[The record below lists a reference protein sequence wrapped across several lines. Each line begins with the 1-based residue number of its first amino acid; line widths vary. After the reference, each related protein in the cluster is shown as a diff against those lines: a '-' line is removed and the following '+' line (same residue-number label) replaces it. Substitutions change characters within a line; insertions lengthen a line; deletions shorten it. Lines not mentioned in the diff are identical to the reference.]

1 MWLGSLTL
9 LQAEG
14 ERAREGGV
22 AEQDEDGVM
31 WRTRHLENKQMKMN
45 AWAPRYSRQTAR
57 AAQTNNLSAASISYC
72 VTCTRLN
79 QCKPFVF
86 QKMYFFLMSIK
97 QNALNW
103 SVDHSPPVSVQEEV
117 NDQQRELFASLRLSR
132 AVLHLNANEIPD
144 DNWIIC
150 RYKFIIQINRCN
162 KWCYADKGFINAH
175 NVVICTRVVAFLWNS
190 NIYVFYLRHCL
201 FHFCFFLNGGN
212 PLMNG
217 P

>member
-1 MWLGSLTL
+1 MQIICGLAEIPPIIFHFLACLLSLSQAPRLPFLPNSLSLLMDGSLL
-9 LQAEG
+9 YFQSAISPDVVRVSDAAAG
-14 ERAREGGV
+14 RGRAREGGV

-72 VTCTRLN
+72 VTCTRLH

-86 QKMYFFLMSIK
+86 QKIYFFLMSIK

-117 NDQQRELFASLRLSR
+117 
-132 AVLHLNANEIPD
+132 
-144 DNWIIC
+144 
-150 RYKFIIQINRCN
+150 
-162 KWCYADKGFINAH
+162 
-175 NVVICTRVVAFLWNS
+175 
-190 NIYVFYLRHCL
+190 
-201 FHFCFFLNGGN
+201 
-212 PLMNG
+212 
-217 P
+217 